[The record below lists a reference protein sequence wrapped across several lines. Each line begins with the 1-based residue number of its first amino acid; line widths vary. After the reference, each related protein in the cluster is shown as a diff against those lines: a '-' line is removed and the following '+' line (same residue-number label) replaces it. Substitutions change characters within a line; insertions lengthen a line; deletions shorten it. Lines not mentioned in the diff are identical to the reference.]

1 MANSTMGI
9 RNFIYEEVKL
19 EGGGEISL
27 NQSLIYE
34 HIFPHSRHILFVYPS
49 STMQPKK
56 KLFLGTKIMGG
67 DFPTL
72 PPPQVTPMTATIP
85 ICVASY
91 VTRLGSSFVS
101 IKKINPRMLFR
112 KINVPTRIIPVNYT
126 LCGVHSS
133 AVRSRVNGQ
142 LGEPITQWEGQ
153 RISEERKT
161 QLHPVGQITKLNKT
175 VYLVT
180 AMLLWVN

>member
-1 MANSTMGI
+1 MGVANSTMGI

-72 PPPQVTPMTATIP
+72 PPP
-85 ICVASY
+85 SY
-91 VTRLGSSFVS
+91 AYDS
-101 IKKINPRMLFR
+101 
-112 KINVPTRIIPVNYT
+112 NYT
-126 LCGVHSS
+126 NLRGVICHKIGILIRLHQKDQPEN
-133 AVRSRVNGQ
+133 AV
-142 LGEPITQWEGQ
+142 
-153 RISEERKT
+153 
-161 QLHPVGQITKLNKT
+161 
-175 VYLVT
+175 
-180 AMLLWVN
+180 